1 MVSTGSSNEPSSQP
15 VTNYPSEPSN
25 SKIVQQLTFITSRL
39 EALDAAVKVQTSG
52 TQTDVNLVTSFKGK
66 GPKYNRAPRNPRKS
80 SRDEDV
86 DIDVDTPWWLN
97 NPSHGPHTKMEFP
110 RFKGGDPRGW
120 ILKAEKYFL
129 YYQTHD
135 DLKVDIASMYLDGD
149 PLDLFAWINKH
160 CLLGVFLTGLKEE
173 LKVDV
178 RIHKP
183 RTVYKAMSLA
193 VDFEQKMGSN
203 CGNKGSQWP
212 NMSRSNTSKIGSA
225 RDALDQSVG
234 NQLVSRTNPNSV
246 QISSC
251 PSQNRA
257 WDIEKQNCI
266 AKGLCFICNEKF
278 LPGNRCK
285 TTSLTLMETNDNI
298 EGGELVEQMPSD
310 IIDRDASTNDLAE
323 ISFHAFLGD
332 MKGTTMKPQG
342 TLNGCEVIPLANSG
356 SSHNFISDKIVQEL
370 QLLVHIVPYFGVQI
384 GNGEIIRCNR
394 LCQNLVVKFP
404 GLTID
409 QHFYPFSVGEVN
421 LVLGIC

>member
-149 PLDLFAWINKH
+149 PLDLFAWINSERT
-160 CLLGVFLTGLKEE
+160 LLYWEDLV
-173 LKVDV
+173 
-178 RIHKP
+178 
-183 RTVYKAMSLA
+183 KAL
-193 VDFEQKMGSN
+193 
-203 CGNKGSQWP
+203 
-212 NMSRSNTSKIGSA
+212 
-225 RDALDQSVG
+225 
-234 NQLVSRTNPNSV
+234 
-246 QISSC
+246 
-251 PSQNRA
+251 
-257 WDIEKQNCI
+257 
-266 AKGLCFICNEKF
+266 
-278 LPGNRCK
+278 
-285 TTSLTLMETNDNI
+285 
-298 EGGELVEQMPSD
+298 
-310 IIDRDASTNDLAE
+310 
-323 ISFHAFLGD
+323 
-332 MKGTTMKPQG
+332 
-342 TLNGCEVIPLANSG
+342 
-356 SSHNFISDKIVQEL
+356 
-370 QLLVHIVPYFGVQI
+370 
-384 GNGEIIRCNR
+384 
-394 LCQNLVVKFP
+394 
-404 GLTID
+404 
-409 QHFYPFSVGEVN
+409 
-421 LVLGIC
+421 